1 MSKFASQY
9 VPEFAHTH
17 AALFDE
23 LERQGI
29 YRVDVVKLTRA
40 VLNAQ
45 AIIAK
50 STTCATTSIR
60 IGQPTQRCETCE

>member
-1 MSKFASQY
+1 MSKFASEY

-23 LERQGI
+23 LERQGV

-40 VLNAQ
+40 VLGAQ

-50 STTCATTSIR
+50 SNARNAASTNR
-60 IGQPTQRCETCE
+60 GLPTQRCETCE